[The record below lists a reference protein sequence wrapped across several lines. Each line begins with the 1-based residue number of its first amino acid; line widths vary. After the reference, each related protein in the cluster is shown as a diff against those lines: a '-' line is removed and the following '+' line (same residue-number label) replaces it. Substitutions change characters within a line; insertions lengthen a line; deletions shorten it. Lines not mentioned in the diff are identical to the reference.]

1 MTIATHQAT
10 TKKHWVAHERKQG
23 PPLKY
28 RNDVAVNTKQPAN
41 RSAHALSNQLRTPR
55 RINQGMS
62 PCQATWQ
69 RWPRPCDRT
78 QPAGRCLLRWHD
90 GCTPCKPRC
99 SIPIVCSARKMA
111 DTAAFSA
118 IVYHVFGQEGPC
130 QHANRVTFRP
140 KPVETVRFPL
150 QTRVSAN
157 PHLINL
163 IHDACFC
170 GSIGHFFCFA
180 QSSWRDCGTVVGS
193 VPWIPFFVSGR
204 PGNTGMRHALPTTP
218 SYGPTL
224 SHDASR

>member
-1 MTIATHQAT
+1 MAAT
-10 TKKHWVAHERKQG
+10 TKTVRPHTTCSMLPSQVARRPHSLQAPPFHTYSLQRKKNG
-23 PPLKY
+23 RY
-28 RNDVAVNTKQPAN
+28 C
-41 RSAHALSNQLRTPR
+41 
-55 RINQGMS
+55 RIFGHRVS
-62 PCQATWQ
+62 
-69 RWPRPCDRT
+69 R
-78 QPAGRCLLRWHD
+78 
-90 GCTPCKPRC
+90 
-99 SIPIVCSARKMA
+99 
-111 DTAAFSA
+111 
-118 IVYHVFGQEGPC
+118 FGQEGPC

>member
-1 MTIATHQAT
+1 MAAMTKTVRPHTTCRTPPPRTPLLGTLPVARRLHSLQAPLLHT
-10 TKKHWVAHERKQG
+10 YSLPAQEKWPILPHFRPSCITFLAKKAPVSMQIG
-23 PPLKY
+23 
-28 RNDVAVNTKQPAN
+28 
-41 RSAHALSNQLRTPR
+41 SLSVQNQL
-55 RINQGMS
+55 
-62 PCQATWQ
+62 
-69 RWPRPCDRT
+69 
-78 QPAGRCLLRWHD
+78 
-90 GCTPCKPRC
+90 KP
-99 SIPIVCSARKMA
+99 S
-111 DTAAFSA
+111 D
-118 IVYHVFGQEGPC
+118 
-130 QHANRVTFRP
+130 
-140 KPVETVRFPL
+140 FPL
-150 QTRVSAN
+150 QTLVSAN